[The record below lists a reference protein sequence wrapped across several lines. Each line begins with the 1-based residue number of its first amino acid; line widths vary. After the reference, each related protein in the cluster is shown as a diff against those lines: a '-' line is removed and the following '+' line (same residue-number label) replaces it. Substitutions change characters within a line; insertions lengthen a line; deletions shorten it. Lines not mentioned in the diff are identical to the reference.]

1 MLHETVE
8 LGCFLISAVWML
20 LLWSWP
26 ACMAATTATLLVA
39 FAAAARRRLRA
50 LSALAGGGFVVLALV
65 VSAIRWLPSERIVGG
80 VAAPLR
86 SVVDLLFVPLPLLAL
101 FIAVTVLQRLL
112 SAPPDAPRAP
122 AISTPAASDLSKR
135 RS

>member
-50 LSALAGGGFVVLALV
+50 LAALAGGGFVALALV

-80 VAAPLR
+80 VDAPLR

-101 FIAVTVLQRLL
+101 FIAVTVLQHLL
-112 SAPPDAPRAP
+112 SEPPRA
-122 AISTPAASDLSKR
+122 A
-135 RS
+135 

>member
-8 LGCFLISAVWML
+8 LGCFLISALWML

-39 FAAAARRRLRA
+39 FAAAARRRRRA
-50 LSALAGGGFVVLALV
+50 LSALAGGGFVVLALA
-65 VSAIRWLPSERIVGG
+65 VSAIRWLPSERILGG

-101 FIAVTVLQRLL
+101 FVAVTVLQGLL
-112 SAPPDAPRAP
+112 REPPRA
-122 AISTPAASDLSKR
+122 A
-135 RS
+135 